1 MSSSLTELRCNV
13 PQPPSFELKLAP
25 EHVDLHHPRMTGTEA
40 EVNWSMLNH
49 GRSVL
54 SSKCHNLDDEQLKL
68 RTVSP
73 GKLTL
78 LGLLRRMSKV
88 EHPWFQR

>member
-1 MSSSLTELRCNV
+1 
-13 PQPPSFELKLAP
+13 
-25 EHVDLHHPRMTGTEA
+25 
-40 EVNWSMLNH
+40 MLNH